1 MNETLRNKLFNLSK
15 KKLEFNGI
23 SMLESSTAVPDGTE
37 ARRMEA

>member
-1 MNETLRNKLFNLSK
+1 MNETLRNKLLNLSK
-15 KKLEFNGI
+15 TLEFNGI